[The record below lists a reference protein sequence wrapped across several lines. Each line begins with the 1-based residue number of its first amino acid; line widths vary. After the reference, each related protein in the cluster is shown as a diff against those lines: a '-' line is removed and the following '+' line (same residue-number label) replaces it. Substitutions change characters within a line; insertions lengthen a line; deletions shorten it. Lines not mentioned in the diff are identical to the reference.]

1 MTDEAI
7 EDVVVDDD
15 APVEDAPAVE
25 APPEVEPET
34 YTREQLAEL
43 LGPRFERFASHEGE
57 EAFRQFGSAY
67 DSATGLIRQGA
78 HLEPQDASVYEQIGL
93 DPSEVYQ
100 PEPEVEPVQ
109 GLFGVPWQPP
119 TTWDE
124 VQQYA
129 NSDDPGAR
137 RLAAMAVMSEPDAP
151 EDLKRAYFN
160 HWAAIDPAGAT
171 LYNQQAMQAEFD
183 RRLAERDAAW
193 EARFGAVSKDL
204 TDRNAADLIETA
216 RAQVPGLEEHAN
228 GVIALWNEI
237 STRTPGYHDWFHAA
251 PRADQIKEFRRLTTI
266 AAAEAAPQRA
276 AAQAASAAET
286 QSAKLRA
293 RTETSRT
300 SGAPE
305 SPVDES
311 TRNRREAMRR
321 VGARIT

>member
-15 APVEDAPAVE
+15 APVEDAPEVE

-57 EAFRQFGSAY
+57 EAFRQYGQAY

-100 PEPEVEPVQ
+100 PEPEVEPGPQ
-109 GLFGVPWQPP
+109 IYGAPWEAPQS
-119 TTWDE
+119 WDE
-124 VQQYA
+124 HVQYA
-129 NSDDPGAR
+129 QSESPEQR
-137 RLAAMAVMSEPDAP
+137 RLAAYSVLQSE
-151 EDLKRAYFN
+151 
-160 HWAAIDPAGAT
+160 GADQPT
-171 LYNQQAMQAEFD
+171 RQWFYNQWHQLDPYGASAYIQQSTLTAAEQRIADMQAQLESSIG
-183 RRLAERDAAW
+183 AAN
-193 EARFGAVSKDL
+193 ADL
-204 TDRNAADLIETA
+204 VNRNANDLMEVA
-216 RAQVPGLEEHAN
+216 KAQVPGFVEHAK
-228 GVIALWNEI
+228 GVLALWDERKADDP
-237 STRTPGYHDWFHAA
+237 TYADRFLAA
-251 PRADQIKEFRRLTTI
+251 PRDKQIRELTRLTII
-266 AAAEAAPQRA
+266 AAAESAPERQ
-276 AAQAASAAET
+276 AAQAQSQADT